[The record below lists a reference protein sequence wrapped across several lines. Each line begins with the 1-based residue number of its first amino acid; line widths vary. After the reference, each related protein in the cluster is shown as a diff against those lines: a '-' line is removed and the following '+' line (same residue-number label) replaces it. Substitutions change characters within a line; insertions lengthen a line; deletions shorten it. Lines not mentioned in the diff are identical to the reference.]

1 MNSFLKPDS
10 PIEYLKG
17 VGPQR
22 GALLRK
28 HLAIEDVQSLLFYF
42 PFRYIDK
49 SQIIT
54 IRSCIEE
61 GRWVQIIG
69 RVISL
74 VEKGGGRSKPLIA
87 EILDNSGSIEL
98 IWFQSQNWVL
108 DNLKPGKTY
117 RFYGRLQKSSYGLNI
132 SHPEFEEINDLQ
144 NYSPKQP
151 FDPVYSTTEALA
163 SKGLDSKGIR
173 RVMEHLMQ
181 SIDLRSIHEN
191 LPSYILARYKL
202 PNRADSL
209 VWIHF
214 PQNEAQIKIARD
226 RFKFEEL
233 FSHQL
238 KIIHSRIQRSL
249 LKHGF
254 VWQNPGL
261 LYDQFKENHLPFEL
275 TKAQQ
280 RVILEICKDL
290 ASGHQM
296 NRLLQGDVGSGK
308 TIVALMVMLIA
319 LDYGFQACIMAPT
332 EVLANQHLYSF
343 TEYLGQMGIEVA
355 LLSSQVKG
363 KARKEILQNLA
374 SGQLKIIIGTHAL
387 IEDQVIF
394 HNLGMVVI
402 DEQHRFGVEQR
413 SKLWSKSKSLHPHVL
428 VMTATPIPRTLAMTL
443 YGDLEV
449 SVIDELPPNR
459 KEIKTLHIRDR
470 HRPEL
475 IRFMRDQIER
485 GRQIYIVYP
494 LIEESEKLDLE
505 NLQLG
510 YEKLLTFFPLPQYKI
525 AVVHGKLKSEDKNL
539 EMARFVRG
547 VAHIMVATTVIEV
560 GVNVPN
566 ASVMVIENAERFGL
580 SQLHQLRGR
589 VGRGAEQSY
598 CVLMSSNKL
607 SDDAVSRLQIMV
619 QTNDGFKIAEEDLRI
634 RGPGDLA
641 GTKQSGLIELKVA
654 DLVEDHKL
662 LVAARQ
668 LAEAILGRDPQLA
681 HPTNQLLKKLIDH
694 QGEKP
699 GWEKIS

>member
-17 VGPQR
+17 VGPQK

-28 HLAIEDVQSLLFYF
+28 HLGLEDVQSLLFYF
-42 PFRYIDK
+42 PFRYVDK
-49 SQIIT
+49 SQINSIFQCT
-54 IRSCIEE
+54 EE
-61 GRWVQIIG
+61 GRWVQLMAKVIG
-69 RVISL
+69 L
-74 VEKGGGRSKPLIA
+74 VEKGSGSRKPLIA
-87 EILDNSGSIEL
+87 EIQDSSGSLEL
-98 IWFQSQNWVL
+98 IWFQSQTWVQN
-108 DNLKPGKTY
+108 NLVPGKYY
-117 RFYGRLQKSSYGLNI
+117 RFYGRLQKSGYGLCI
-132 SHPEFEEINDLQ
+132 SHPEFEEVDNPA
-144 NYSPKQP
+144 NYIPRQP

-163 SKGLDSKGIR
+163 AKGLDSRGIR
-173 RVMEHLMQ
+173 RLMDQLFQ

-191 LPSYILARYKL
+191 LPEYILKRYHL
-202 PNRADSL
+202 PHRREAL
-209 VWIHF
+209 MWIHF
-214 PQNEAQIKIARD
+214 PASLSHIEIARS

-238 KIIHSRIQRSL
+238 RIIHGRIQRSI
-249 LKHGF
+249 LKQGY
-254 VWQNPGL
+254 VWNKPGR
-261 LYDQFKENHLPFEL
+261 LYQQFCAKHLPFEL
-275 TKAQQ
+275 TLAQK
-280 RVILEICKDL
+280 RVIEEILRDFG
-290 ASGHQM
+290 SGHQM

-308 TIVALMVMLIA
+308 TIVAFLMMLVA
-319 LDYGFQACIMAPT
+319 LDHGFQACIMAPT
-332 EVLANQHLYSF
+332 EVLAHQHYTGFAELLDK
-343 TEYLGQMGIEVA
+343 LGLKTA

-363 KARKEILQNLA
+363 RKRKEILE
-374 SGQLKIIIGTHAL
+374 QLEKGELQIIIGTHAL

-394 HNLGMVVI
+394 QNLGFVVI

-449 SVIDELPPNR
+449 SIIDELPPHR
-459 KEIKTLHIRDR
+459 KEIKTMHIRDR

-475 IRFMRDQIER
+475 VRFMRQQIAE
-485 GRQIYIVYP
+485 GRQVYIVYP

-510 YEKLLTFFPLPQYKI
+510 YEKLLSFFPLPQYRI

-539 EMARFVRG
+539 EMNRFAKG
-547 VAHIMVATTVIEV
+547 IAHIMVATTVIEV

-589 VGRGAEQSY
+589 VGRGPAQSY
-598 CVLMSSNKL
+598 CILMSSNKL
-607 SDDAVSRLQIMV
+607 SDDAMARLQIMV
-619 QTNDGFKIAEEDLRI
+619 DTNDGFRIAEEDLKI

-654 DLVEDHKL
+654 DLVEDQQL
-662 LVAARQ
+662 LLAARK
-668 LAEAILGRDPQLA
+668 LAEAILQRDPQLS
-681 HPTNQLLKKLIDH
+681 HPQNVLLKKWIGGLDK
-694 QGEKP
+694 KP
-699 GWEKIS
+699 GWDKIG

>member
-22 GALLRK
+22 AALLRK
-28 HLAIEDVQSLLFYF
+28 HLALEDVQSLLFYF

-49 SQIIT
+49 SQIIS
-54 IRSCIEE
+54 IRSCLEE

-74 VEKGGGRSKPLIA
+74 VEKGNGRSKPLIA
-87 EILDNSGSIEL
+87 EIQDASGSIEL

-108 DNLKPGKTY
+108 DNLKTGKTY
-117 RFYGRLQKSSYGLNI
+117 RCYGRLQKSSYGLSI

-191 LPSYILARYKL
+191 LPSYILSRYNL
-202 PNRADSL
+202 PYRPDAL

-261 LYDQFKENHLPFEL
+261 LYNQFKENHLPFAL
-275 TKAQQ
+275 TRAQQ
-280 RVILEICKDL
+280 RVIVEISKDL

-319 LDYGFQACIMAPT
+319 LDHGFQACIMAPT
-332 EVLANQHLYSF
+332 EVLANQHLISF
-343 TEYLGQMGIEVA
+343 KEYLNQIGIEVA

-374 SGQLKIIIGTHAL
+374 SGELKIIIGTHAL
-387 IEDQVIF
+387 IEDQVVF
-394 HNLGMVVI
+394 HNLGLVVI

-413 SKLWSKSKSLHPHVL
+413 SKLWNKSNSLHPHVL

-539 EMARFVRG
+539 EMARFVKG

-654 DLVEDHKL
+654 DLVEDHKV

-668 LAEAILGRDPQLA
+668 LAEAILGRDPQLT
-681 HPTNQLLKKLIDH
+681 HPTNQLLKKLISH

-699 GWEKIS
+699 GWDKIS